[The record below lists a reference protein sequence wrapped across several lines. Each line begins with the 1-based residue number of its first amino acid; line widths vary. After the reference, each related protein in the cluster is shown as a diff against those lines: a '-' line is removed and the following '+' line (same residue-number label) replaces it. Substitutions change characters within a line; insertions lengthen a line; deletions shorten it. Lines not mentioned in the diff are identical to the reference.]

1 MDYLYFMF
9 LAAGIVM
16 GIIIGLLFLSSSKS
30 GTLRVYD
37 SDIDS
42 EAYLFLELDKPVH
55 KSISKKYV
63 IFKVKKENNI
73 SLK

>member
-1 MDYLYFMF
+1 MDYLYFVF
-9 LAAGIVM
+9 LVAGLIM
-16 GIIIGLLFLSSSKS
+16 GIMICLLILSSSKS

-42 EAYLFLELDKPVH
+42 ETYLFLELDKSVH
-55 KSISKKYV
+55 KSVSKKYV

>member
-1 MDYLYFMF
+1 MDYLYFIF
-9 LAAGIVM
+9 LGIGLIAGVIVS
-16 GIIIGLLFLSSSKS
+16 LLFLSSSKS

-42 EAYLFLELDKPVH
+42 ETYLFLELNKSVH
-55 KSISKKYV
+55 KSVSKKYV
-63 IFKVKKENNI
+63 IFKVKKENHI